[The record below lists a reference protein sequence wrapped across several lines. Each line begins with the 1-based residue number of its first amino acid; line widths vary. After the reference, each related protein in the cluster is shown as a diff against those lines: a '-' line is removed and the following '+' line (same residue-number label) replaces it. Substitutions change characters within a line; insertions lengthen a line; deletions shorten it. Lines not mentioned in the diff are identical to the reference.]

1 MNPDLWPPWPLVDG
15 RCCQK
20 WEILIFDVQL
30 CSSGYGGPHGGV
42 RGSSEGM
49 HCNWW
54 VRHSLW
60 SLSFLPSLSLFPFLF
75 SLTDIAIGV
84 IKRACEESGYVMLV
98 TADHGNAER
107 MIDEE
112 GNPVTKHTT
121 FRGSCS
127 TVVVGL
133 CILQELTKHTMT
145 GVGGVT
151 SSPWW

>member
-1 MNPDLWPPWPLVDG
+1 
-15 RCCQK
+15 
-20 WEILIFDVQL
+20 
-30 CSSGYGGPHGGV
+30 
-42 RGSSEGM
+42 
-49 HCNWW
+49 
-54 VRHSLW
+54 
-60 SLSFLPSLSLFPFLF
+60 
-75 SLTDIAIGV
+75 
-84 IKRACEESGYVMLV
+84 MLV

-145 GVGGVT
+145 GWVGPPHHHGDSGWGHLITMVIVGGVT
-151 SSPWW
+151 SSPW

>member
-1 MNPDLWPPWPLVDG
+1 
-15 RCCQK
+15 
-20 WEILIFDVQL
+20 
-30 CSSGYGGPHGGV
+30 
-42 RGSSEGM
+42 
-49 HCNWW
+49 
-54 VRHSLW
+54 
-60 SLSFLPSLSLFPFLF
+60 
-75 SLTDIAIGV
+75 
-84 IKRACEESGYVMLV
+84 MLV

-151 SSPWW
+151 SSLYGDGGWIASSTRVLLFPPPSFRVQGSNLSRVCMCYDLVVGVWVLLNGYIYCYCTLCRT

>member
-1 MNPDLWPPWPLVDG
+1 
-15 RCCQK
+15 
-20 WEILIFDVQL
+20 
-30 CSSGYGGPHGGV
+30 
-42 RGSSEGM
+42 
-49 HCNWW
+49 
-54 VRHSLW
+54 
-60 SLSFLPSLSLFPFLF
+60 
-75 SLTDIAIGV
+75 
-84 IKRACEESGYVMLV
+84 MLV

-151 SSPWW
+151 SSLYGDSGWGHLITMVIVGGLTSSPW

>member
-1 MNPDLWPPWPLVDG
+1 
-15 RCCQK
+15 
-20 WEILIFDVQL
+20 
-30 CSSGYGGPHGGV
+30 
-42 RGSSEGM
+42 
-49 HCNWW
+49 
-54 VRHSLW
+54 
-60 SLSFLPSLSLFPFLF
+60 
-75 SLTDIAIGV
+75 
-84 IKRACEESGYVMLV
+84 MLV

-145 GVGGVT
+145 GGWGHLITMVIVGGVT
-151 SSPWW
+151 SSPW